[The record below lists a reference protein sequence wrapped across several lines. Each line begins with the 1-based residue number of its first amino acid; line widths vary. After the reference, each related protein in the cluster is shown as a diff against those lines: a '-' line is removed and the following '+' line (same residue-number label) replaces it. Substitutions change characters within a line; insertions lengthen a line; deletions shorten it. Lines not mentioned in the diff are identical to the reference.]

1 MALGKI
7 TNTGNITGKISTT
20 TKNTSA
26 TISSGGGS
34 SDHNR
39 LFNRDAENQHPISAI
54 TNLQKLLDSKLE
66 SKTALPLIE
75 EATKYKAKGL
85 YFDAKKELN
94 KKSYW
99 YLTSEI
105 DPITKQGT
113 KESIISGPYDLGA
126 GGGGSGGGTSLT
138 KITLGI
144 AIDPETGKQLWPYNV
159 SVGSKCEIGVNW
171 TSTRDD
177 EPTGR
182 GTLYVYVAGKLV
194 ETRSAA

>member
-1 MALGKI
+1 MTLRKT

-20 TKNTSA
+20 TKNISA

-54 TNLQKLLDSKLE
+54 TGLQKLLDSKLE

-99 YLTSEI
+99 
-105 DPITKQGT
+105 
-113 KESIISGPYDLGA
+113 
-126 GGGGSGGGTSLT
+126 
-138 KITLGI
+138 
-144 AIDPETGKQLWPYNV
+144 
-159 SVGSKCEIGVNW
+159 
-171 TSTRDD
+171 
-177 EPTGR
+177 
-182 GTLYVYVAGKLV
+182 
-194 ETRSAA
+194 